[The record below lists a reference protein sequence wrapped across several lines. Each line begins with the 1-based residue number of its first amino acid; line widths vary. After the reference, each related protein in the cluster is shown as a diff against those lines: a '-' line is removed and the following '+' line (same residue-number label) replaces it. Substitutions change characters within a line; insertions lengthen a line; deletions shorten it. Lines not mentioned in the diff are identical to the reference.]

1 MIGSDIEIAQAATL
15 KPIIQMAQGLRLSCV
30 AEGIEDA
37 LALDLLLH
45 ADNLHWS
52 ADVGKHRKKSV

>member
-1 MIGSDIEIAQAATL
+1 MRWVRISAAGTAERDL
-15 KPIIQMAQGLRLSCV
+15 KQMGARPQRVG